1 MNSLEKL
8 QKLLRDGRRYTDMK
22 SSDYAPDSDAYRIA
36 HRLWT
41 KQLNAALAEA
51 GAADLFRDKLKTVR
65 EMPLQNHERPEH
77 DWEWRLFCHALEWVL
92 MEFY

>member
-8 QKLLRDGRRYTDMK
+8 QKLLREGRRYTDIK
-22 SSDYAPDSDAYRIA
+22 SSDYAPYSDAYRIT
-36 HRLWT
+36 HRLWI

-51 GAADLFRDKLKTVR
+51 GATDLFLDKLKTVM
-65 EMPLQNHERPEH
+65 EMPLQNHERPKH
-77 DWEWRLFCHALEWVL
+77 DWEWRLLCHALDWVL